1 VFNMSLPLVSVIVR
15 AYNPNEWI
23 FEAVNSIIKQTYEGR
38 IEVIVCYDKTSHT
51 SEILDKLKEMAKQ
64 VSGNRVVRIIEH
76 EPASPAKAFFEC
88 GLQASNGDYILFL
101 DYDNVMPENYISE
114 AIKQAKDHDCLCTNP
129 TLMNEKGEIL
139 GNRLLNKIPSK
150 ISITNLARGNLCDT
164 NGIILS
170 RKAVNMVLELYNKH
184 LKRLRQLTYLI
195 FDDYLVAL
203 VCAKIFGIK
212 YINNISTYY
221 RVHENQLVHNPSN
234 DNMKQN
240 QRRLQHMA
248 TLYITLSMLNRE
260 LSLLQ
265 KLYIGAIM
273 IVLTFKIILSTLK
286 NQ

>member
-1 VFNMSLPLVSVIVR
+1 MSLPLVSVIVR

-23 FEAVNSIIKQTYEGR
+23 FEAINSIIRQTYEGR
-38 IEVIVCYDKTSHT
+38 IEVIVCYDKASHT

-88 GLQASNGDYILFL
+88 GLQASNGDYLLFL

-114 AIKQAKDHDCLCTNP
+114 AIKQAKNHDCSCTNP
-129 TLMNEKGEIL
+129 ILMSEKGEIL
-139 GNRLLNKIPSK
+139 GNRLVGEIPSK
-150 ISITNLARGNLCDT
+150 IDFTNLVRRNFCDT

-170 RKAVNMVLELYNKH
+170 RRAANLILKLYNKH
-184 LKRLRQLTYLI
+184 LKRLRLLTYLV

-221 RVHENQLVHNPSN
+221 RVHGNQLVYDPSN
-234 DNMKQN
+234 DIMKLN
-240 QRRLQHMA
+240 ERRLRHMS
-248 TLYITLSMLNRE
+248 TLYITLSMLNKE

-265 KLYIGAIM
+265 KLYIGVIM
-273 IVLTFKIILSTLK
+273 IDITLRIIYSTLK